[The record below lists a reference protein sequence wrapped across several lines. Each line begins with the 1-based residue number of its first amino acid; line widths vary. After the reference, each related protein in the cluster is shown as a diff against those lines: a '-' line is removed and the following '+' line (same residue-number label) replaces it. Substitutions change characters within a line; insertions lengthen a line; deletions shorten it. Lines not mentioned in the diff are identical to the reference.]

1 MTVYSL
7 CTLCEKRTGKGGGM
21 GENTRKRNKE
31 ERGKEKNY
39 SHAHGPHVVPWR
51 NSTVPLKIIQFTFL
65 SLGKG

>member
-1 MTVYSL
+1 
-7 CTLCEKRTGKGGGM
+7 M